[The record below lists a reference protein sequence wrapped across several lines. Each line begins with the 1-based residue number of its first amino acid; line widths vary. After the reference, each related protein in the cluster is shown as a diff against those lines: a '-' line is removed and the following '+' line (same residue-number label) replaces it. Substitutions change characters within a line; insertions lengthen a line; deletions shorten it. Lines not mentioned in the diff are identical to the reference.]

1 MNRVAEQFP
10 GMDEKNQEI
19 YLLLSL
25 LPPPISLDVLCAIT
39 DLAPVRVLQLVEALV
54 KAGYLHRYLEKGAGY
69 YYLSDP
75 KAAGDFISRVP
86 AKALHNAA
94 RRAIAG
100 VCDHLP
106 DDTKR
111 WLSLAYV
118 YQVSGLPVRHFKELV
133 QAGHYCLGLNL
144 PIDAAAYYRMVLDA
158 METET
163 LDPVAQETFIDA
175 TVGLCTCRDTALSK
189 DIQRKFLGRSLEFCA
204 TVGDPVR
211 KVRLMVLI
219 AKTYIKTARAD
230 EANEYLEQAWQML
243 ADHDFPAD
251 VRVQV
256 ALANSEVLFWQGYI
270 TKAIERY
277 ESAIG
282 NHEELPADVE
292 TLKSCI
298 RLGWIYG
305 IAGETARGVGLIRA
319 VRRKAREL
327 CAPDLE
333 RYATLILV
341 VVLAE
346 AARIDEGEAFLDEI
360 FSTPTKF
367 LDPYTLWPG
376 NGKRAYFAYCR
387 GEYEK
392 AFEYQKQAYENS
404 KALGTPHHRGP
415 DNLEVML
422 ALEERGMVHP
432 EWNFKS
438 DVKRLLGWPDI
449 YMKGVAFRFRA
460 LKTLKEKGATEA
472 IEADLKESIALLT
485 RAGARVELAHAQ
497 TLMARI
503 RIGENKIPVA
513 EKLLK
518 SAWEVFSKVNPALFP
533 PAIVIMRFRFV
544 PAWQFDQF
552 FEKFSSGYDQ
562 KVKQNCTQLASR

>member
-282 NHEELPADVE
+282 NH
-292 TLKSCI
+292 
-298 RLGWIYG
+298 GG
-305 IAGETARGVGLIRA
+305 IGD
-319 VRRKAREL
+319 VRRISGL
-327 CAPDLE
+327 
-333 RYATLILV
+333 
-341 VVLAE
+341 
-346 AARIDEGEAFLDEI
+346 
-360 FSTPTKF
+360 
-367 LDPYTLWPG
+367 
-376 NGKRAYFAYCR
+376 
-387 GEYEK
+387 
-392 AFEYQKQAYENS
+392 
-404 KALGTPHHRGP
+404 
-415 DNLEVML
+415 
-422 ALEERGMVHP
+422 
-432 EWNFKS
+432 
-438 DVKRLLGWPDI
+438 
-449 YMKGVAFRFRA
+449 
-460 LKTLKEKGATEA
+460 
-472 IEADLKESIALLT
+472 
-485 RAGARVELAHAQ
+485 
-497 TLMARI
+497 
-503 RIGENKIPVA
+503 
-513 EKLLK
+513 
-518 SAWEVFSKVNPALFP
+518 
-533 PAIVIMRFRFV
+533 
-544 PAWQFDQF
+544 QF
-552 FEKFSSGYDQ
+552 
-562 KVKQNCTQLASR
+562 